1 MHLKQRPFPLSVSP
15 VNQLC
20 GVINSYDSYIKQ
32 RSSVPV
38 QSMENDMFIILCVSV
53 LFNVNTLMH

>member
-20 GVINSYDSYIKQ
+20 GVINSVCYIKQ